1 MFKKIKKEV
10 IVSVLF
16 LEILLIL
23 FWLAPY
29 FFGKYYGFGQLSF
42 FVSLGLMVVVSTG
55 FVYIFVSYILAS
67 KYKIEKNLL
76 HITDEIIH
84 ELNIPLTTIM
94 ANSKMLSKNLISEK
108 DIIRAQRIEHA
119 SSRLQRLYETLV
131 YSIVKEIQ
139 PIKKEKFNADIIIKE
154 CCEPFIDQD
163 RNEFVFE
170 LESIELLAD
179 KIGFEQMIENI
190 ISNAMKYS
198 PKSEPITIKLINN
211 TIEIIDQGVGMDDA
225 EIINIYDRYYQGDV
239 ENDGKGIGLAIV
251 KEYCNKEGIGIT
263 IYSKKNQGTRVI
275 LDISKII
282 FLS

>member
-42 FVSLGLMVVVSTG
+42 FVSLGLMVIVSTG

-108 DIIRAQRIEHA
+108 DITRAKRIEHA

-139 PIKKEKFNADIIIKE
+139 PIKKEKFNADMIIKE

-163 RNEFVFE
+163 RNEFIFE
-170 LESIELLAD
+170 LENIELLTD

-190 ISNAMKYS
+190 VSNAMKYS
-198 PKSEPITIKLINN
+198 SKNEPITIKIINN
-211 TIEIIDQGVGMDDA
+211 TIEIIDQGVGMDDT

-251 KEYCNKEGIGIT
+251 KDYCNKEGISIT

-282 FLS
+282 F

>member
-29 FFGKYYGFGQLSF
+29 FFGKYYGFDQLSF
-42 FVSLGLMVVVSTG
+42 FVSLGLMVIVSTG

-67 KYKIEKNLL
+67 KYKIEKNLV

-108 DIIRAQRIEHA
+108 DITRAQRIEHA

-139 PIKKEKFNADIIIKE
+139 PIKKEKFNADMIIKE

-163 RNEFVFE
+163 RNEFIFE
-170 LESIELLAD
+170 LENIELLTD

-190 ISNAMKYS
+190 VSNAMKYS

-211 TIEIIDQGVGMDDA
+211 TIEITDQGVGMDDA

-251 KEYCNKEGIGIT
+251 KDYCNKEGISIT
-263 IYSKKNQGTRVI
+263 INSKKNQGTRVI

-282 FLS
+282 F

>member
-29 FFGKYYGFGQLSF
+29 FFGKYYGFAQLSF
-42 FVSLGLMVVVSTG
+42 FVSLGLMVIVSTG

-108 DIIRAQRIEHA
+108 DITRAQRIEHA

-139 PIKKEKFNADIIIKE
+139 PIKKEKFNADMIIKE

-163 RNEFVFE
+163 RNEFIFE
-170 LESIELLAD
+170 LENIELLTD

-190 ISNAMKYS
+190 VSNAMKYS
-198 PKSEPITIKLINN
+198 PKNEPITIKIINN
-211 TIEIIDQGVGMDDA
+211 TIEIIDQGVGMDDT

-251 KEYCNKEGIGIT
+251 KDYCNKEGISIT

-282 FLS
+282 F

>member
-29 FFGKYYGFGQLSF
+29 FFGKYYGFDQLSF
-42 FVSLGLMVVVSTG
+42 FVSLGLMVIVSTG

-67 KYKIEKNLL
+67 KYKIEKNLV

-108 DIIRAQRIEHA
+108 DITRAQRIEHA

-139 PIKKEKFNADIIIKE
+139 PIKKEKFNAYMIIKE

-163 RNEFVFE
+163 RNEFIFE
-170 LESIELLAD
+170 LENIELLTD

-190 ISNAMKYS
+190 VSNAMKYS

-211 TIEIIDQGVGMDDA
+211 TIEITDQGVGMDDA

-251 KEYCNKEGIGIT
+251 KDYCNKEGISIT
-263 IYSKKNQGTRVI
+263 INSKKNQGTRVI

-282 FLS
+282 F

>member
-29 FFGKYYGFGQLSF
+29 FFGKYYGFDQLSF
-42 FVSLGLMVVVSTG
+42 FVSLGLMVIVSTG

-67 KYKIEKNLL
+67 KYKIEKNLV

-108 DIIRAQRIEHA
+108 DITRAQRIEHA

-139 PIKKEKFNADIIIKE
+139 PIKKEKFNADMIIKE
-154 CCEPFIDQD
+154 CCEPFIEQD
-163 RNEFVFE
+163 RNEFIFE
-170 LESIELLAD
+170 LENIELLTD

-190 ISNAMKYS
+190 VSNAMKYS

-211 TIEIIDQGVGMDDA
+211 TIEITDQGVGMDDA

-251 KEYCNKEGIGIT
+251 KDYCNKEGISIT
-263 IYSKKNQGTRVI
+263 INSKKNQGTRVI

-282 FLS
+282 F

>member
-29 FFGKYYGFGQLSF
+29 FFGKYYGFDQLSF
-42 FVSLGLMVVVSTG
+42 FVSLGLMVIVSTG

-108 DIIRAQRIEHA
+108 DITRAQRIEHA

-163 RNEFVFE
+163 RNEFIFE
-170 LESIELLAD
+170 LENIELLTD

-190 ISNAMKYS
+190 VSNAMKYS

-211 TIEIIDQGVGMDDA
+211 TIEITDQGVGMDDA

-251 KEYCNKEGIGIT
+251 KDYCNKEGISIT
-263 IYSKKNQGTRVI
+263 INSKKNQGTRVI

-282 FLS
+282 F